1 VKKFLSIFVMTVLSL
16 SLVSVSS
23 LLAEEYEGT
32 LEVIMATET
41 VGEKTCQPLYFVN
54 TGNGKKI
61 RFSLPAHAPPNLSPR
76 QKIKISGQ
84 WEDEISGKKKF
95 NCRKITAV
103 AKSAAKKPPAS
114 TLTDNLSGY
123 LPEQNK
129 VLGERKIL
137 VVCVT
142 DQEHSTESWGK
153 EKIEDKISSNKHSL
167 DAYWKA
173 CSIDKNGEPQVWL
186 TGDVFNDGNWKMM
199 EKNWSDY
206 GYGSVENELDWANEF
221 TEDMVDLLDPEVDF
235 TKYDGLVVF
244 RAGKDWRYDWSTVG
258 KNQTYTDDGVVEIS
272 LSFLNENDIDIN
284 NDYAAHES
292 GHGLFSLEHAQSQ
305 SIISGEILGYG
316 DWWENRGKQ
325 YALLDGLHKWILGW
339 LDISQIK
346 ILTSSSETAWIDQR
360 ELASSGIKLLV
371 IPLSFDEYGIPTL
384 IYLEYHRGLGEFD
397 SQLSFL
403 NLNTDAFV
411 DPNNIVLIRKY
422 ENITTSPYGDSVVYM
437 NSEDDCL
444 DLETQFCDSE
454 YENIEHYGVCVK
466 VKQKTGE
473 GETSQAEVEVSL
485 TNYSAPTPTP
495 TPTPEEMTLFVSVN
509 GVDAITND
517 NIVVGRGDRV
527 TITVRAEVPYFEG
540 IMEDLQADKIT
551 CQIKNSRGK
560 VKLSEE
566 QENTYE
572 GSFSYKIKK
581 KAPLGWYPFQ
591 VNVFKKGHKDASFQ
605 AKFKV
610 Q

>member
-1 VKKFLSIFVMTVLSL
+1 MKKFLSIIIVVLSF
-16 SLVSVSS
+16 VSS
-23 LLAEEYEGT
+23 FSFLLAEEYEGT

-41 VGEKTCQPLYFVN
+41 GGEKTCQPLYFLN
-54 TGNGKKI
+54 KKGN
-61 RFSLPAHAPPNLSPR
+61 RTQFSLPAHAPPNLSPG
-76 QKIKISGQ
+76 QKIKTFGQ

-346 ILTSSSETAWIDQR
+346 ILTSSDTIWIDQR
-360 ELASSGIKLLV
+360 ELASSGMKLLV
-371 IPLSFDEYGIPTL
+371 IPFGFDDNNIPIL
-384 IYLEYHRGLGEFD
+384 LYLEYHRGLGEFD
-397 SQLSFL
+397 SQLSFS
-403 NLNTDAFV
+403 NTNEAV
-411 DPNNIVLIRKY
+411 DPNNMVLVRKY
-422 ENITTSPYGDSVVYM
+422 EKISNSPYGDSVVYVASDDG
-437 NSEDDCL
+437 NDCL
-444 DLETQFCDSE
+444 DLESEEFCDSE
-454 YENIEHYGVCVK
+454 NGVCVQ
-466 VKQKTGE
+466 VLQKTGE
-473 GETSQAEVEVSL
+473 DTDSKVEVKITL
-485 TNYSAPTPTP
+485 TSDYSVPTPIP
-495 TPTPEEMTLFVSVN
+495 TPVPEEMTLFVSIN
-509 GVDAITND
+509 GVDAIKND
-517 NIVVGRGDRV
+517 NIVVTRGSRV
-527 TITVRAEVPYFEG
+527 AIKVRAEIFDGFFV
-540 IMEDLQADKIT
+540 EDLRADKIA
-551 CQIKNSRGK
+551 CEIKNKKGKAKYYGERENESEANFLTQK
-560 VKLSEE
+560 VK
-566 QENTYE
+566 
-572 GSFSYKIKK
+572 
-581 KAPLGWYPFQ
+581 
-591 VNVFKKGHKDASFQ
+591 KKGEYYLKISVSKKGYQTASFQ